1 MIKQAKNNQRGFLAL
16 VAIVVIGATAL
27 ILSLNASL
35 LGLGALDFGYLIG
48 AARAGALAD
57 GCVEEAL
64 ERLRLDQNYLGQP
77 APGLPLLTGSC
88 IIEVVNSGGQ
98 QRVVT
103 VTGQLAAF
111 TKTVVVTV
119 GLGERTVEVRRW
131 SEPAE

>member
-64 ERLRLDQNYLGQP
+64 ERLRLDQN
-77 APGLPLLTGSC
+77 
-88 IIEVVNSGGQ
+88 
-98 QRVVT
+98 
-103 VTGQLAAF
+103 
-111 TKTVVVTV
+111 
-119 GLGERTVEVRRW
+119 
-131 SEPAE
+131 